1 MLACFILAGVAA
13 IACTQGKQTTPPSGS
28 PLPAPKGYVN
38 DFAGVI
44 DPATKE
50 RMEAILTNLKRREDI
65 EVAVVTVR
73 TTGGQEIFDYSLR
86 VARGWGI
93 GSPEGEKNGLLLL
106 IAVDDRNYF
115 IQVSR
120 HLEGDLP
127 DGLVGEV
134 GRRMREPFREGRY
147 GEGLMTAVQT
157 LVATIA
163 EKRGFSVEGVDQRY
177 AYRPGGRARTR
188 TSGTLRSDIL

>member
-1 MLACFILAGVAA
+1 MLACFILASVVA
-13 IACTQGKQTTPPSGS
+13 IACTQGKQTSPSSGS
-28 PLPAPKGYVN
+28 PLPGPTGYVN

-44 DPATKE
+44 DPATKQ
-50 RMEAILTNLKRREDI
+50 RVEAILTDLKRRADI

-73 TTGGQEIFDYSLR
+73 TTGGQDIFDYSLG

-134 GRRMREPFREGRY
+134 GRRMRAPLREDRY

-157 LVATIA
+157 VIATIA

-177 AYRPGGRARTR
+177 AYRPNGRAGTR
-188 TSGTLRSDIL
+188 TVTHRHI

>member
-1 MLACFILAGVAA
+1 M
-13 IACTQGKQTTPPSGS
+13 
-28 PLPAPKGYVN
+28 
-38 DFAGVI
+38 
-44 DPATKE
+44 
-50 RMEAILTNLKRREDI
+50 
-65 EVAVVTVR
+65 TVK
-73 TTGGQEIFDYSLR
+73 TTGGQDIFDYSLR

-134 GRRMREPFREGRY
+134 GRRMRAPFRENRY
-147 GEGLMTAVQT
+147 GDGLMSAVQT
-157 LVATIA
+157 LVATIS
-163 EKRGFSVEGVDQRY
+163 EGRGFSIDGVDQRY
-177 AYRPGGRARTR
+177 AYRSGRARTR
-188 TSGTLRSDIL
+188 LSREPSTFRSDIL